1 MNEST
6 HQANFAGNS
15 EVLGLHWW
23 RLVMG
28 LLLTILIHIIKFD
41 RWNQNEWLLK
51 STNLI
56 LWQRSDQLIQLAFLP
71 SDELFVM
78 ANIELVFDA
87 LLILDGLWEAGRS
100 NDLLLLIHFYVY
112 HF

>member
-1 MNEST
+1 MNEAT

-28 LLLTILIHIIKFD
+28 LLLTILIHIKFD

-51 STNLI
+51 STNLV
-56 LWQRSDQLIQLAFLP
+56 LWQRSDQLIQLAFLS

-87 LLILDGLWEAGRS
+87 LLILDGLWEARWS
-100 NDLLLLIHFYVY
+100 YDLLLLIHFYVY

>member
-1 MNEST
+1 MNEVT

-15 EVLGLHWW
+15 ELLRLHWW
-23 RLVMG
+23 RLIMG
-28 LLLTILIHIIKFD
+28 LLLTILIYIIKFD
-41 RWNQNEWLLK
+41 RWNQNKWLLK

-56 LWQRSDQLIQLAFLP
+56 LRQRSDQFIQLAFLP

-87 LLILDGLWEAGRS
+87 LLILDGLWKAGWS
-100 NDLLLLIHFYVY
+100 YDLLLLIHFYVY